1 MDSASSS
8 LPLATR
14 DGSPEAAATAEE
26 DSTLT
31 VVAGLAKEA
40 ALLFQ
45 AGKFVECLRILHQLS
60 HKKGDDPRVIFS
72 ILTSKFW
79 LHMFWFLSE
88 FMYLT
93 FDLHSSRF
101 YLNN

>member
-14 DGSPEAAATAEE
+14 DGSSETAATVEE
-26 DSTLT
+26 DSNLT

-45 AGKFVECLRILHQLS
+45 AGKFGDCLRILNRLL

-72 ILTSKFW
+72 IAIF
-79 LHMFWFLSE
+79 FNF
-88 FMYLT
+88 
-93 FDLHSSRF
+93 
-101 YLNN
+101 